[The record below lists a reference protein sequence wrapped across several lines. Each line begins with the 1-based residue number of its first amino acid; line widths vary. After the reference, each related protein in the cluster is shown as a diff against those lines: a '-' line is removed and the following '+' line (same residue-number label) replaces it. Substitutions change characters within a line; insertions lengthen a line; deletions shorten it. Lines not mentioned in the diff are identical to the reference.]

1 MLIDIS
7 ELNSLF
13 FDITNIFPVR
23 QKMDGKTSFT
33 MREPRPSDA
42 LLLFANT
49 TGICYQ
55 KDMPPIYIPH
65 GALVYMPQYSHY
77 IWENSPAENSAV
89 QENLLFEFTLRYVD
103 TQRGAMPKRE
113 IIRAPKYG
121 ERIAL
126 GNRVAIVTT
135 RYSTLYKK
143 LFDSLIE
150 AFNMPQY
157 SPLSVYRAAYEI
169 FDTLSSNCRIEQ
181 GNSSDIRIIRNS
193 IKSLEEDGAVVK
205 TIREIASECNI
216 SIGYYERLF
225 RSYAGISPSE
235 YRNIHRINRIK
246 MLLHEEGITLDAIS
260 EKMGYCDSGYLCRF
274 FKKITGMTPKEY
286 KKIYLMQMQK
296 NLLNKN

>member
-1 MLIDIS
+1 MLLDIS
-7 ELNSLF
+7 ELNSHF
-13 FDITNIFPVR
+13 FDITNIFPMR

-33 MREPRPSDA
+33 MHKPRPTDA
-42 LLLFANT
+42 FLLFANT

-65 GALVYMPQYSHY
+65 GALVYMPQHSHY

-89 QENLLFEFTLRYVD
+89 QENLLFEFTLGYVD
-103 TQRGAMPKRE
+103 THRGAAPKRE
-113 IIRAPKYG
+113 IVRAPKYG

-126 GNRVAIVTT
+126 GDRVAIITT
-135 RYSTLYKK
+135 HHSTLYKK
-143 LFDSLIE
+143 LFNSLIE

-169 FDTLSSNCRIEQ
+169 FDTLSSNCRVEQ
-181 GNSSDIRIIRNS
+181 ENSSDIRIIKNS
-193 IKSLEEDGAVVK
+193 IKYLEEDGTAAK
-205 TIREIASECNI
+205 TIGEIAAECNI

-246 MLLHEEGITLDAIS
+246 MLLHEERITLDAIS

-274 FKKITGMTPKEY
+274 FKQKTGMTPKEY
-286 KKIYLMQMQK
+286 KKIYLMEMQK
-296 NLLNKN
+296 NLMDKS